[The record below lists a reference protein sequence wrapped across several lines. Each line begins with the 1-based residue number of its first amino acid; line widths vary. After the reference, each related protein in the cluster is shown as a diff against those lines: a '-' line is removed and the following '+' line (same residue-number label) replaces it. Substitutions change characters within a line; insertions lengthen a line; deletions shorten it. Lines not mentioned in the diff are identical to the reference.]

1 MNIYPAIDLRGGN
14 CVRLVK
20 GDFSRETV
28 YSTDPGAMAKKWADE
43 GASCIHVVDL
53 DGAVAGESRNLLSI
67 DAILKQGN
75 IPIEVGGG
83 IRNLEHIARLLD
95 RGVHQV
101 ILGSAAVKNPEL
113 VKEACDKYP
122 GRIVVGID
130 AKNGPGRSVVGI
142 DAKNGDVAV
151 EGWEASGHIQAEELA
166 RKMAEAGVRRIIF
179 TDIARDGMLS
189 GVNVEATVNVARASG
204 LAVTASGGVAS
215 LEDLKILK
223 KRETDGIEG
232 CIIGKALYTGAID
245 LRQAVRIAK
254 EA

>member
-1 MNIYPAIDLRGGN
+1 
-14 CVRLVK
+14 VK
-20 GDFSRETV
+20 GDFSRETI
-28 YSTDPGAMAKKWADE
+28 YSTDPGAMAKEWASA
-43 GASCIHVVDL
+43 GASSIHVVDL
-53 DGAVAGESRNLLSI
+53 DGALAGESRNLE
-67 DAILKQGN
+67 AIKAIMKEGG

-83 IRNLEHIARLLD
+83 IRNMSHIERLLSA
-95 RGVHQV
+95 GVHQV

-113 VKEACDKYP
+113 VKEACKAYP
-122 GRIVVGID
+122 GRI
-130 AKNGPGRSVVGI
+130 VVGI

-166 RKMAEAGVRRIIF
+166 KKMADAGVERIIF

-189 GVNVEATVNVARASG
+189 GVNVEATVAVAKASG
-204 LAVTASGGVAS
+204 LKVTASGGVAS

-245 LRQAVRIAK
+245 LRQAVAIAK

>member
-20 GDFSRETV
+20 GDFSRETI
-28 YSTDPGAMAKKWADE
+28 YSRDPGAMAREWAAA
-43 GASCIHVVDL
+43 GASSIHVVDL
-53 DGAVAGESRNLLSI
+53 DGALAGESRNLT
-67 DAILKQGN
+67 AIRAIMEQGG

-83 IRNLEHIARLLD
+83 IRNMSHIERLLTA
-95 RGVHQV
+95 GVHQV
-101 ILGSAAVKNPEL
+101 ILGSAAVKNPQL
-113 VKEACDKYP
+113 VKDACRAYP
-122 GRIVVGID
+122 GRIVVG
-130 AKNGPGRSVVGI
+130 V

-166 RKMAEAGVRRIIF
+166 QKMADAGVERIIF

-189 GVNVEATVNVARASG
+189 GVNVEATVAVAKASG
-204 LAVTASGGVAS
+204 LKVTASGGVAS

-223 KRETDGIEG
+223 KRETDGVEG

-245 LRQAVRIAK
+245 LRQAVAIAK

>member
-20 GDFSRETV
+20 GDFSRETI
-28 YSTDPGAMAKKWADE
+28 YSRDPGAMAREWAAA
-43 GASCIHVVDL
+43 GASSIHVVDL
-53 DGAVAGESRNLLSI
+53 DGALAGESRNLT
-67 DAILKQGN
+67 AIRAIMEQGG

-83 IRNLEHIARLLD
+83 IRNMSHIERLLTA
-95 RGVHQV
+95 GVHQV
-101 ILGSAAVKNPEL
+101 ILGSAAVKDPQL
-113 VKEACDKYP
+113 VKDACRAYP
-122 GRIVVGID
+122 GRI
-130 AKNGPGRSVVGI
+130 VVGI

-166 RKMAEAGVRRIIF
+166 KKMADAGVERIIF

-189 GVNVEATVNVARASG
+189 GVNVEATVAVAKASG
-204 LAVTASGGVAS
+204 LKVTASGGVAS

-223 KRETDGIEG
+223 KRETDGVEG

-245 LRQAVRIAK
+245 LRQAVAIAK

>member
-20 GDFSRETV
+20 GDFSKETI
-28 YSTDPGAMAKKWADE
+28 YSTDPGAMAKEWASA
-43 GASCIHVVDL
+43 GASSIHVVDL
-53 DGAVAGESRNLLSI
+53 DGALAGESRNLA
-67 DAILKQGN
+67 AIQAIMKEGG

-83 IRNLEHIARLLD
+83 IRTMSHIERLLTA
-95 RGVHQV
+95 GVHQV
-101 ILGSAAVKNPEL
+101 ILGSAAVKNPDL
-113 VKEACDKYP
+113 VKEACKAYP
-122 GRIVVGID
+122 GRI
-130 AKNGPGRSVVGI
+130 VVGI

-166 RKMAEAGVRRIIF
+166 KKMADAGVERIIF

-189 GVNVEATVNVARASG
+189 GVNVEATVAVAKASG
-204 LAVTASGGVAS
+204 LKVTASGGVAS

-245 LRQAVRIAK
+245 LRQAVAIAK

>member
-20 GDFSRETV
+20 GDFSRETI
-28 YSTDPGAMAKKWADE
+28 YSTDPGAMAREWASA
-43 GASCIHVVDL
+43 GASSIHVVDL
-53 DGAVAGESRNLLSI
+53 DGALAGESRNLE
-67 DAILKQGN
+67 AIKAIMKEGG

-83 IRNLEHIARLLD
+83 IRNMSHIERLLSA
-95 RGVHQV
+95 GVHQV

-113 VKEACDKYP
+113 VKEACKAYP
-122 GRIVVGID
+122 GRI
-130 AKNGPGRSVVGI
+130 VVGI

-166 RKMAEAGVRRIIF
+166 KKMADAGVERIIF

-189 GVNVEATVNVARASG
+189 GVNVEATVAVAKASG
-204 LAVTASGGVAS
+204 LKVTASGGVAS

-245 LRQAVRIAK
+245 LRQAVAIAK
-254 EA
+254 EV

>member
-20 GDFSRETV
+20 GDFSRETI
-28 YSTDPGAMAKKWADE
+28 YSRDPGAMAREWAAA
-43 GASCIHVVDL
+43 GASSIHVVDL
-53 DGAVAGESRNLLSI
+53 DGALAGESRNLTAI
-67 DAILKQGN
+67 RAILEQGG

-83 IRNLEHIARLLD
+83 IRNMSHIERLLTA
-95 RGVHQV
+95 GVHQV
-101 ILGSAAVKNPEL
+101 ILGSAAVKNPQL
-113 VKEACDKYP
+113 VKDACRAYP
-122 GRIVVGID
+122 GRI
-130 AKNGPGRSVVGI
+130 VVGI

-166 RKMAEAGVRRIIF
+166 RKMADAGVERIIF

-189 GVNVEATVNVARASG
+189 GVNVEATVAVAKASG
-204 LAVTASGGVAS
+204 LKVTASGGVAS

-223 KRETDGIEG
+223 KRETDGVEG

-245 LRQAVRIAK
+245 LRQAVAIAK

>member
-20 GDFSRETV
+20 GDFSKETI
-28 YSTDPGAMAKKWADE
+28 YSTDPGAMAKEWASA
-43 GASCIHVVDL
+43 GASSIHVVDL
-53 DGAVAGESRNLLSI
+53 DGALAGESRNLA
-67 DAILKQGN
+67 AIQAIMKEGG
-75 IPIEVGGG
+75 IPIEAGGG
-83 IRNLEHIARLLD
+83 IRTMSHIERLLTA
-95 RGVHQV
+95 GVHQV
-101 ILGSAAVKNPEL
+101 ILGSAAVKNPDL
-113 VKEACDKYP
+113 VKEACKAYP
-122 GRIVVGID
+122 GRI
-130 AKNGPGRSVVGI
+130 VVGI

-166 RKMAEAGVRRIIF
+166 KKMADAGVERIIF

-189 GVNVEATVNVARASG
+189 GVNVEATVAVAKASG
-204 LAVTASGGVAS
+204 LKVTASGGVAS

-245 LRQAVRIAK
+245 LRQAVAIAK

>member
-20 GDFSRETV
+20 GDFSRETI
-28 YSTDPGAMAKKWADE
+28 YSRDPGAMAREWAAA
-43 GASCIHVVDL
+43 GASSIHVVDL
-53 DGAVAGESRNLLSI
+53 DGALAGESRNLT
-67 DAILKQGN
+67 AIRAIMEQGG

-83 IRNLEHIARLLD
+83 IRNMSHIERLLTA
-95 RGVHQV
+95 GVHQV
-101 ILGSAAVKNPEL
+101 ILGSAAVKDPQL
-113 VKEACDKYP
+113 VKDACRAYP
-122 GRIVVGID
+122 GRI
-130 AKNGPGRSVVGI
+130 VVGI

-166 RKMAEAGVRRIIF
+166 RKMADAGVERIIF

-189 GVNVEATVNVARASG
+189 GVNVEATVAVAKASG
-204 LAVTASGGVAS
+204 LKVTASGGVAS

-223 KRETDGIEG
+223 KRETDGVEG

-245 LRQAVRIAK
+245 LRQAVAIAK

>member
-20 GDFSRETV
+20 GDFSRETI
-28 YSTDPGAMAKKWADE
+28 YSRDPGAMAREWAAA
-43 GASCIHVVDL
+43 GASSIHVVDL
-53 DGAVAGESRNLLSI
+53 DGALAGESRNLE
-67 DAILKQGN
+67 AIKAIMKEGG

-83 IRNLEHIARLLD
+83 IRNMSHIERLLTA
-95 RGVHQV
+95 GVHQV

-113 VKEACDKYP
+113 VKEACKAYP
-122 GRIVVGID
+122 GRI
-130 AKNGPGRSVVGI
+130 VVGI

-166 RKMAEAGVRRIIF
+166 KKMADAGVERIIF
-179 TDIARDGMLS
+179 TDIARDGMLN
-189 GVNVEATVNVARASG
+189 GVNVEATVAVAKASG
-204 LAVTASGGVAS
+204 LKVTASGGVAS

-223 KRETDGIEG
+223 KRETDGVEG

-245 LRQAVRIAK
+245 LRQAVAIAK

>member
-20 GDFSRETV
+20 GDFSRETI
-28 YSTDPGAMAKKWADE
+28 YSTDPGAMAREWASA
-43 GASCIHVVDL
+43 GASSIHVVDL
-53 DGAVAGESRNLLSI
+53 DGALAGESRNLE
-67 DAILKQGN
+67 AIKAIMKEGG

-83 IRNLEHIARLLD
+83 IRNMSHIERLLSA
-95 RGVHQV
+95 GVHQV

-113 VKEACDKYP
+113 VKEACKAYP
-122 GRIVVGID
+122 GRI
-130 AKNGPGRSVVGI
+130 VVGI

-166 RKMAEAGVRRIIF
+166 KKMADAGVERIIF
-179 TDIARDGMLS
+179 TDIARDGMLN
-189 GVNVEATVNVARASG
+189 GVNVEATVAVAKVSG
-204 LAVTASGGVAS
+204 LKVTASGGVAS

-232 CIIGKALYTGAID
+232 SIIGKALYTGAID
-245 LRQAVRIAK
+245 LRQAVAIAK

>member
-28 YSTDPGAMAKKWADE
+28 YSTDPGAMARKWADE

-83 IRNLEHIARLLD
+83 IRTMEHVARLLD

-101 ILGSAAVKNPEL
+101 ILGSAAVKNPDL
-113 VKEACDKYP
+113 VKEACEKYP

-130 AKNGPGRSVVGI
+130 AKNE
-142 DAKNGDVAV
+142 DVAV

-166 RKMAEAGVRRIIF
+166 RKMAEAGVERIIF

-189 GVNVEATVNVARASG
+189 GVNVEATVKVAQACG

-245 LRQAVRIAK
+245 LRQAVAIAK

>member
-28 YSTDPGAMAKKWADE
+28 YSTDPGAMARQWAQA

-53 DGAVAGESRNLLSI
+53 DGAVAGESRNLQSI
-67 DAILKQGN
+67 DTILKEGG

-83 IRNLEHIARLLD
+83 IRTMEQIERLLD

-101 ILGSAAVKNPEL
+101 ILGSAAVKDPDL
-113 VKEACDKYP
+113 VKEACEKYP
-122 GRIVVGID
+122 GRI
-130 AKNGPGRSVVGI
+130 VVGI

-151 EGWEASGHIQAEELA
+151 EGWEANGHIQAEDLA

-189 GVNVEATVNVARASG
+189 GVNVEVTVKVAQASG

-245 LRQAVRIAK
+245 LRQAVAIAK

>member
-20 GDFSRETV
+20 GDFSKETI
-28 YSTDPGAMAKKWADE
+28 YSTDPGAMAREWAGA
-43 GASCIHVVDL
+43 GASSIHVVDL
-53 DGAVAGESRNLLSI
+53 DGALAGESQNLA
-67 DAILKQGN
+67 AIRAIMEQGG

-83 IRNLEHIARLLD
+83 IRSMSHIERLLTA
-95 RGVHQV
+95 GVQQV
-101 ILGSAAVKNPEL
+101 ILGSAAVKDPDL
-113 VKEACDKYP
+113 VREACRAYP
-122 GRIVVGID
+122 GRIV
-130 AKNGPGRSVVGI
+130 AGI

-151 EGWEASGHIQAEELA
+151 EGWETSGHIQAEELA
-166 RKMAEAGVRRIIF
+166 KKMADAGVQRIIF

-189 GVNVEATVNVARASG
+189 GVNVEATVAVAKASG
-204 LAVTASGGVAS
+204 LKVTASGGVAS
-215 LEDLKILK
+215 LEDLKMLK

-245 LRQAVRIAK
+245 LRQAVAIAK